1 MENSDK
7 APRYPFSLQVDGPFR
22 STQPVASSPDLLPEQ
37 SPASASSMT
46 FTQNFTKCIISFIRS
61 INTLQVDVV
70 RERLFINER
79 IEELMCQAFPRLTLE
94 NMARLVPGM

>member
-1 MENSDK
+1 M
-7 APRYPFSLQVDGPFR
+7 
-22 STQPVASSPDLLPEQ
+22 TQPVASSPDLLPEQ

-46 FTQNFTKCIISFIRS
+46 FVQNLTKRIISFIRS
-61 INTLQVDVV
+61 IHTLQVDVV

-94 NMARLVPGM
+94 NMPRLVPGM